1 MVNKKLA
8 SLALAAFTALSF
20 SAQASLITNGS
31 FEDIDPSLCSAAGF
45 NTPQSSCDPAV
56 IAVNDGNTGG
66 WGIFD
71 SLPGWNLLYG
81 NNVEVQGAGA
91 LGLTPAD
98 GNFYIELDSAFFWE
112 PRPQTNPENSNSA
125 IYQSITGLTAGDWFE
140 LTFAYSPR
148 TTNEDD
154 NGLHVFWGS
163 DLNALTTSIV
173 DSIMVAGLPEWRQV
187 TYSLQATSSTML
199 LGFGAYGDFSRTLA
213 NGSTTVNGSG
223 FGMLLDDVRLN
234 AVPAPASIALLGL
247 GLLGLSLRRRK

>member
-20 SAQASLITNGS
+20 SAQASLLVNGS

-45 NTPQSSCDPAV
+45 NTPQSSCNPAV
-56 IAVNDGNTGG
+56 IAANSGNNGG
-66 WGIFD
+66 WGVFD

-91 LGLTPAD
+91 IGLTPAD
-98 GNFYIELDSAFFWE
+98 GNFYIELDSAFFWD
-112 PRPQTNPENSNSA
+112 PTGQTGAENSNSA
-125 IYQSITGLTAGDWFE
+125 IYQSITGLTVGDWFE
-140 LTFAYSPR
+140 LSFAYSPR

-163 DLNALTTSIV
+163 DIDALTTSVV
-173 DSIMVAGLPEWRQV
+173 DSIMVEGLPEWRRV
-187 TYSLQATSSTML
+187 SYSVQATSSTML
-199 LGFGAYGDFSRTLA
+199 LGFGAYGDFARDLRNGLTTA
-213 NGSTTVNGSG
+213 NGSGL
-223 FGMLLDDVRLN
+223 GMLLDDVRLN